1 MAGILLCD
9 KMIKAAARTSII
21 VIQLTLMKRN
31 VNSFF
36 TQRKNNSSGRRTFK
50 QLQLQTFLIGFFS
63 FCSLAVLAQQ
73 PGMRAGGM
81 RGGGAN
87 VGRFYG
93 RIVDAA
99 TNKGVDAASVQLVQA
114 KLDSA
119 SGQQKDISIAGQL
132 TSAKGNFSLEN
143 LPVRGTFRLLVT
155 AIGYTPVDQ
164 EISFDIKR
172 GGDMSQAMANLDKDL
187 GNIKLE
193 QDVQQLGEV
202 TVVAT
207 KPMFQMGV
215 DRRIFN
221 VDKNITT
228 TGQTATEIM
237 KNVPGVNVDID
248 GNVTLRNA
256 APTIF
261 VDGRPTT
268 LTLDQIPADAIES
281 VEIITNPSA
290 KFDASGGMAG
300 ILNVILKKNRKA
312 GYNGNIRAGM
322 DSRGRI
328 NLGGDINV
336 KQGKFNFFLGLN
348 YNQRKSI
355 SKGATYRENLFTDKT
370 RNTILNQYSNSTNTG
385 SFAFGRVGFD
395 YLMDNRNSITVSAA
409 IPQGRFNSNQ
419 TDNIYVDTLSD
430 PIKSQ
435 RALRTTANKRK
446 FTNFG
451 PSLGYKHLFPKQG
464 HELTADVNY
473 NSSSNS
479 GDGDYTTQYYN
490 TDGSKLGDPALQKL
504 VSSGKNSFW
513 TIQSDYVLP
522 LGKSKLEAGL
532 RAAIRNNRNII
543 DNLSYDYSRGE
554 YVSIPSVSSN
564 YKYNDQVYA
573 AYSTFSSKIGESFS
587 YQLGLRTESSKYVGT
602 LLNTGDRF
610 SNEYPLQFFPSVFL
624 TQSFG
629 PGDDLQLNYSRRIN
643 RPNFWQLIPF
653 YDVSDI
659 LNISVGN
666 PALRPEFTNS
676 FELNYNKSLGKGHSL
691 LTSVFYKRTNN
702 LITRYQSLEYDVP
715 LPDGKLDSA
724 MVISYINANS
734 SRSYGIELT
743 SKNPLTK
750 WMEVTTNFNFYN
762 AQIDNSGLD
771 STLGV
776 NDRWAFLGKMN
787 INFKLPANFT
797 IQLSGEYQSR
807 TLVPQDGGGG
817 GRRGGGGGGF
827 FGGASGA
834 AQGYIN
840 PNYGVDIAIRKEF
853 MKDKKAAITLSVND
867 IFRTRIYDAHSEN
880 AYFVQDIWRR
890 RDWQVFRLNF
900 SYRFGKFDASLFKRK
915 NNRSGSEGG
924 DDMMQ

>member
-1 MAGILLCD
+1 MAG
-9 KMIKAAARTSII
+9 
-21 VIQLTLMKRN
+21 
-31 VNSFF
+31 
-36 TQRKNNSSGRRTFK
+36 
-50 QLQLQTFLIGFFS
+50 
-63 FCSLAVLAQQ
+63 
-73 PGMRAGGM
+73 AGG
-81 RGGGAN
+81 GN
-87 VGRFYG
+87 IGRFYG
-93 RIVDAA
+93 RIIDAA
-99 TNKGVDAASVQLVQA
+99 TNKGIDAASVQLVQA
-114 KLDSA
+114 RRDSA
-119 SGQQKDISIAGQL
+119 SGKSTDISIAGQL
-132 TSAKGNFSLEN
+132 TTSKGNFSLEN
-143 LPVRGTFRLLVT
+143 LPVRGKFRLLVT
-155 AIGYTPVDQ
+155 AIGYTPIDKEV
-164 EISFDIKR
+164 SF
-172 GGDMSQAMANLDKDL
+172 GADMAGFDRDL

-193 QDVQQLGEV
+193 LDVQQLGEV

-268 LTLDQIPADAIES
+268 MTLDQIPADAIES

-312 GYNGNIRAGM
+312 GYNGNIRAGV

-328 NLGGDINV
+328 NFGGDINV

-355 SKGATYRENLFTDKT
+355 SKGETYRENLFNDKAK
-370 RNTILNQYSNSTNTG
+370 NTILNQYSNSTNTG
-385 SFAFGRVGFD
+385 AFAFGRIGFD
-395 YLMDNRNSITVSAA
+395 YLMDNRNSFTVSAA
-409 IPQGRFNSNQ
+409 MPNGNFNSYQ
-419 TDNIYVDTLSD
+419 TDNIIVDTLSS
-430 PIKSQ
+430 PVKTQ
-435 RALRTTANKRK
+435 QALRTTANKRNFK
-446 FTNFG
+446 NFG

-479 GDGDYTTQYYN
+479 GEGDYTTRYYN
-490 TDGSKLGDPALQKL
+490 SDGSFQNDPALQKL

-522 LGKSKLEAGL
+522 VGKAKLEAGV
-532 RAAIRNNRNII
+532 RAAVRNNKNII
-543 DNLSYDYSRGE
+543 NNLSYDYSRGE

-573 AYSTFSSKIGESFS
+573 AYSTYSSKIGESFS
-587 YQLGLRTESSKYVGT
+587 YQLGLRTESSNYTGT

-610 SNEYPLQFFPSVFL
+610 SNKYPLQFFPSVFL

-629 PGDDLQLNYSRRIN
+629 PGNDLQLNYSRRIN

-666 PALRPEFTNS
+666 PGLRPEFTNS

-691 LTSVFYKRTNN
+691 LTSVYYKKTDN
-702 LITRYQSLEYDVP
+702 LITRYQGLQYDVP

-724 MVISYINANS
+724 MVISFINANS
-734 SRSYGIELT
+734 SRSYGLELT
-743 SKNPLTK
+743 SKNPLAK
-750 WMEVTTNFNFYN
+750 WMDVTTNFNFYN

-807 TLVPQDGGGG
+807 TLVPQDGGG
-817 GRRGGGGGGF
+817 RRGGGGGF
-827 FGGASGA
+827 FGGASSA
-834 AQGYIN
+834 SQGYIN
-840 PNYGVDIAIRKEF
+840 PNYGVDIAVRKEF
-853 MKDKKAAITLSVND
+853 MKDKRAAVTLSVND
-867 IFRTRIYDAHSEN
+867 IFKTRKYDAHSEN
-880 AYFVQDIWRR
+880 SYFVQDMWRR
-890 RDWQVFRLNF
+890 RDWQVARLNF
-900 SYRFGKFDASLFKRK
+900 SYRFGKFDVSLFKRK
-915 NNRSGSEGG
+915 NNRTGSDGG